1 MSERIECIANRLKL
15 SPYQSYILLLNK
27 HKYKLDGLQKRGEVL
42 YAPHHCNAAH
52 DTKDLFA
59 KVLTGPRADL
69 IGSERML
76 VVGQRG
82 IKLYDTGYYRAAD
95 MHGNQ
100 YYGDANGAPINKS
113 LFENLLG
120 L

>member
-1 MSERIECIANRLKL
+1 MCERIELISNRLRL

-27 HKYKLDGLQKRGEVL
+27 HKYKLDSLQKRGEVL
-42 YAPHHCNAAH
+42 YAPHHCDMAT
-52 DTKDLFA
+52 DTKDFFQ

-82 IKLYDTGYYRAAD
+82 IKLYDTGSYRAAD
-95 MHGNQ
+95 THGNS
-100 YYGDANGAPINKS
+100 YYGDQSGSPMDRS